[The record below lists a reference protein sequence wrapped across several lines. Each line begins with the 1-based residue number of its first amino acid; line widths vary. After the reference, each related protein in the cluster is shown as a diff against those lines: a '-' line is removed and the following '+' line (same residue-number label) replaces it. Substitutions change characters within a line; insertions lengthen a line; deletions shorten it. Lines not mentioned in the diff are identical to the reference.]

1 MKETEGTKMNE
12 YILKTQ
18 SLSKHY
24 GNFAANDNISI
35 GIRKGAI
42 YGLVGRNGAGKTT
55 FMKMICSLSTPTS
68 GGFELCG
75 KSYPQLGSARAK
87 IGNLIEDPGIYANMS
102 AYDNLKAKGKIYG
115 GVEKEKIN
123 DIIRIVGL
131 EKAGSKP
138 AGKFSLGMKQRLG
151 IGLAL
156 IGDPDVLVLDEP
168 INGLDPAGVAEI
180 RETLRR
186 LNHER
191 GITILI
197 SSHILGELSKLCTDY
212 GFIDRGM
219 LIKQITSDRLD
230 SDCTEYVSLKVNDT
244 DKAKKVL
251 RSLGIAGVTEADSGE
266 LRVIGSDVSTDDIT
280 EALVLNKLRV
290 YEISKKGIDLEG
302 YYLNM
307 IGNGRES

>member
-1 MKETEGTKMNE
+1 MTD
-12 YILKTQ
+12 YIVKTS

-24 GNFAANDNISI
+24 GKFAANENISI

-55 FMKMICSLSTPTS
+55 FMKMICSLSSPTS
-68 GGFELCG
+68 GSFELCG
-75 KSYPQLGSARAK
+75 KSYPQLGNARAK

-102 AYDNLKAKGKIYG
+102 AYDNLKAKGKLYG
-115 GVEKEKIN
+115 GIEKEKIN
-123 DIIRIVGL
+123 SILNIVGL
-131 EKAGSKP
+131 ENAGSKH
-138 AGKFSLGMKQRLG
+138 AGKFSLGMRQRLG
-151 IGLAL
+151 IALAL
-156 IGDPDVLVLDEP
+156 IGDPEVLVLDEP

-186 LNHER
+186 LNAER

-212 GFIDRGM
+212 GFIDRGT
-219 LIKQITSDRLD
+219 LIKEVTNDKLL
-230 SDCTEYVSLKVNDT
+230 SDCTEYVSLRVNDT
-244 DKAKKVL
+244 SAAKKVL
-251 RSLGIAGVTEADSGE
+251 RSLGIAGVSEGDSGE
-266 LRVIGSDVSTDDIT
+266 LRLIGTDIGTDDIT
-280 EALVLNKLRV
+280 EAMVLNKIRV
-290 YEISKKGIDLEG
+290 YAISKQGTDLEG

>member
-1 MKETEGTKMNE
+1 MTN
-12 YILKTQ
+12 YIIKTT

-24 GNFAANDNISI
+24 GRFAANDNISV
-35 GIRKGAI
+35 GIKKGSI

-55 FMKMICSLSTPTS
+55 FMKMICSLSSPTS
-68 GGFELCG
+68 GSFELCG
-75 KSYPQLGSARAK
+75 QSYPQLGSARSK

-102 AYDNLKAKGKIYG
+102 AFDNLKAKGKLYG

-123 DIIRIVGL
+123 EIIRIVGL

-156 IGDPDVLVLDEP
+156 VGDPEVLVLDEP

-180 RETLRR
+180 RETLQR
-186 LNHER
+186 LNSER
-191 GITILI
+191 GITIII

-219 LIKQITSDRLD
+219 LIKQITSDQLE
-230 SDCTEYVSLKVNDT
+230 SDCTEYIRLLVNDT
-244 DKAKKVL
+244 EKAKKVL
-251 RSLGIAGVTEADSGE
+251 RSLDIAGVTDGDAGE
-266 LRVIGSDVSTDDIT
+266 IRIVGTKVGTDEIT
-280 EALVLNKLRV
+280 EALVLNKIKV
-290 YEISKKGIDLEG
+290 YEIAKQGTDLEG
-302 YYLNM
+302 YYLSM

>member
-1 MKETEGTKMNE
+1 MTN

-18 SLSKHY
+18 SLSKHF
-24 GNFAANDNISI
+24 GKFAANESISV

-55 FMKMICSLSTPTS
+55 FMKMICSLSSPTS
-68 GGFELCG
+68 GSFELCG
-75 KSYPQLGSARAK
+75 QSYPHLGSARAK

-102 AYDNLKAKGKIYG
+102 AYDNLKAKGKLYG
-115 GVEKEKIN
+115 GVDKEKIN

-131 EKAGSKP
+131 EKAGKKH

-151 IGLAL
+151 IALAL
-156 IGDPDVLVLDEP
+156 IGDPEVLVLDEP

-180 RETLRR
+180 RETLQR

-191 GITILI
+191 GITIII

-219 LIKQITSDRLD
+219 LIKEITSDRLGA
-230 SDCTEYVSLKVNDT
+230 DCTDYIKLLVDDT

-251 RSLGIAGVTEADSGE
+251 GSLGVADVTDGDTGE
-266 LRVIGSDVSTDDIT
+266 LRIVGMTAGTNEIV
-280 EALVLNKLRV
+280 EAMVLNKVKV
-290 YEISKKGIDLEG
+290 YEISKQGTDLEG

-307 IGNGRES
+307 LGNGRES